1 MRQLR
6 TLSTTRSPSMA
17 WLTTTCTAVLAAV
30 QVACGSPTTG
40 TDTETWAT
48 PSASATEAQVPTLE
62 EPACNDVIHPQGSA
76 QCAAGFVVNDIS
88 YGLSCDA
95 VRPEVVTEQVV
106 ARGKLSGTP
115 VEVRSV
121 EGVRPEVLVA
131 VSIDGGV
138 CDDVV
143 SPWSM
148 AFPYG
153 APQAEVNEAIC
164 AVVFPEHRERNN
176 CA

>member
-1 MRQLR
+1 
-6 TLSTTRSPSMA
+6 MA
-17 WLTTTCTAVLAAV
+17 WLTATCIAVLAAV
-30 QVACGSPTTG
+30 QVACGSPATG
-40 TDTETWAT
+40 TDTETGAT

-62 EPACNDVIHPQGSA
+62 EPGCPPLPRGGGAG
-76 QCAAGFVVNDIS
+76 QCASGFVVNDIS

-106 ARGKLSGTP
+106 ARGKLSGTT

-138 CDDVV
+138 CDGVV
-143 SPWSM
+143 LSPWSM

-153 APQAEVNEAIC
+153 APQAEVDEAIC

-176 CA
+176 CG